1 MEERLNDQ
9 ELVRRQKVEKL
20 KELGI
25 DPFGQAYERT
35 HYSTDIKELVK
46 GKTNEEV
53 EALELHVSIAGRIMF
68 IRKMGKASFFSIQ
81 DLKGKQ
87 QVYISINDL
96 GEEKYDLFKMA
107 DVGDIVGVKGKV
119 MLTRTGEPTVKCW
132 FTSSVKQLLSC
143 RLSDAAGR

>member
-53 EALELHVSIAGRIMF
+53 SCHAADWRHGSVPGRL
-68 IRKMGKASFFSIQ
+68 RRRDPRSRG
-81 DLKGKQ
+81 
-87 QVYISINDL
+87 
-96 GEEKYDLFKMA
+96 
-107 DVGDIVGVKGKV
+107 
-119 MLTRTGEPTVKCW
+119 
-132 FTSSVKQLLSC
+132 
-143 RLSDAAGR
+143 